1 MYGRIFTAIDGS
13 ASAQRALEEAVKLA
27 QAMDATVTAVC
38 VVPHAAQLTDVGP
51 VFADEQPSSTAAAKA
66 ATAALKDAQ
75 ACFDQAH
82 VKGVARV
89 IEVWGEDI
97 AAVLRRA
104 ADECEADLVVMGT
117 HGRHGW
123 RRMLL
128 GSVAESFVRTTDL
141 PVLLL
146 RHDPDVE
153 PIPSGL

>member
-27 QAMDATVTAVC
+27 RAMDATVTAVC

-75 ACFDQAH
+75 DCFDQAH